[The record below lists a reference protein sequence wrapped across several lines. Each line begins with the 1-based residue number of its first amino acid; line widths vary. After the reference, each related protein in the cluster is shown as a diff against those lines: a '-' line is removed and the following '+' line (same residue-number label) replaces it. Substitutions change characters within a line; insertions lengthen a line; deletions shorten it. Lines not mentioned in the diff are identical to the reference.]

1 MRFGLSETH
10 FLLQW
15 NDEGIQRK
23 KIKRTIHIHYE
34 LTGTMRRIMA
44 AVTIRRS
51 QNAAIRTG
59 YTFLV

>member
-34 LTGTMRRIMA
+34 LTGTIRRIM
-44 AVTIRRS
+44 VTVKI
-51 QNAAIRTG
+51 
-59 YTFLV
+59 